1 MPNLKRSFSANF
13 QDYDDLKDEIVS
25 KFNKDLADQKVL
37 NLKLEVA
44 YNLCKIEN
52 NQIRQRRIEYCLH
65 SERNFWLRYY
75 MEAKN
80 K

>member
-1 MPNLKRSFSANF
+1 MPNLKRSFSAHF

-65 SERNFWLRYY
+65 SERNFW
-75 MEAKN
+75 
-80 K
+80 

>member
-65 SERNFWLRYY
+65 SERNFW
-75 MEAKN
+75 
-80 K
+80 